1 MPGAMNTSPFGAGS
15 TIAQNALEEK
25 RYIDGV
31 RKAANAQHVDI
42 VAHSMGGLISRYY
55 LQNLMPTAGDSRPM
69 VSHLVMLGTPNEGS
83 ACADDLLA
91 LQFFW
96 NVATW
101 FGIGGQFPDI
111 NQPTLQLTPEQMTG
125 FNKVVTKSRG
135 ATFHPCR
142 HRNHG
147 TLSCAGSPGAPN
159 DDVVSRTDAWWS
171 IGDRGE
177 LPLYHTAM
185 TSSSEAFS
193 KWVLPRLALGPS
205 AVGGGAYTGP
215 ATPSPATRAAPVK
228 GEVVRASV
236 ARSYAFARR
245 SSFGKSKTCLARTP
259 TAPVSFGASKSVA
272 PGKSVSIALRVPR
285 RAGALPRDDLDRKL
299 RHHAARRS
307 EGSGCREHLGEFGK
321 SLWPISPA
329 DDPNAGGPGPGTSRP
344 ARTRARA
351 PRKCW
356 WVRSSLISH

>member
-1 MPGAMNTSPFGAGS
+1 MVPAEEELRIGEVLDTNGLAWDGTGRPAAERHITVALSDGEEETKTLTVIPKPVVLVHGLHADSSTWDSYTQPGGFLQAANPFWLGYAVGDGVVPGAMNTSPFGAGS

-135 ATFHPCR
+135 ATFH
-142 HRNHG
+142 
-147 TLSCAGSPGAPN
+147 SCQAP
-159 DDVVSRTDAWWS
+159 A
-171 IGDRGE
+171 I
-177 LPLYHTAM
+177 
-185 TSSSEAFS
+185 
-193 KWVLPRLALGPS
+193 
-205 AVGGGAYTGP
+205 
-215 ATPSPATRAAPVK
+215 
-228 GEVVRASV
+228 
-236 ARSYAFARR
+236 
-245 SSFGKSKTCLARTP
+245 
-259 TAPVSFGASKSVA
+259 TAP
-272 PGKSVSIALRVPR
+272 
-285 RAGALPRDDLDRKL
+285 
-299 RHHAARRS
+299 
-307 EGSGCREHLGEFGK
+307 
-321 SLWPISPA
+321 
-329 DDPNAGGPGPGTSRP
+329 
-344 ARTRARA
+344 
-351 PRKCW
+351 
-356 WVRSSLISH
+356 